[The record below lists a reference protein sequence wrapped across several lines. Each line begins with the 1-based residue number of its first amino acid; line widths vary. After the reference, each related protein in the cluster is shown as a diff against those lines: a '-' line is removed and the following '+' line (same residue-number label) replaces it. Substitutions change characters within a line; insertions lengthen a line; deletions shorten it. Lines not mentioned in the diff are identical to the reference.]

1 MDRKDHASTSM
12 KELRI
17 RSGRVESDNKFVAFV
32 YELLRDKV
40 PATDI
45 EECVLNST
53 GPGTD
58 NFQFTNGYLAEYAKD
73 VVKRLNS

>member
-17 RSGRVESDNKFVAFV
+17 RSGRVESDNKFVTFV

-40 PATDI
+40 PAADI

>member
-1 MDRKDHASTSM
+1 MDRKDHKDISM

-32 YELLRDKV
+32 YELLRDRV
-40 PATDI
+40 PLADI
-45 EECVLNST
+45 EECVINST

>member
-1 MDRKDHASTSM
+1 MDRKDHKDISM

-53 GPGTD
+53 GAGTD
-58 NFQFTNGYLAEYAKD
+58 NFQFTNEYLAEYAKD
-73 VVKRLNS
+73 VVKRLDS